1 MGRTRDFAEV
11 IRRKLASD
19 RPLAEAVNDEYVRLN
34 VAGQIFAARKKAGMT
49 QRELAEACGMKQ
61 SAIAR
66 LESTDYEG
74 HRLDTVRRIAAAL
87 NLRIE
92 ITFVP
97 PPTLPPM
104 NPMML
109 TKAPPGKTIDTKT
122 VAPKKKT
129 SARRKSK

>member
-19 RPLAEAVNDEYVRLN
+19 RQLAEAVNDECVRVN
-34 VAGQIFAARKKAGMT
+34 VAEQIFAARKKAGMT

-66 LESTDYEG
+66 LESADYEG

-87 NLRIE
+87 NLRVE
-92 ITFVP
+92 IAFVP
-97 PPTLPPM
+97 LTISMINPTTLA
-104 NPMML
+104 
-109 TKAPPGKTIDTKT
+109 KAPPVKAIDTKAA
-122 VAPKKKT
+122 APKKKT
-129 SARRKSK
+129 SARRKSR